1 MVLQLRT
8 SIDGEGASKSD
19 SDSLRAKLKF
29 IEDCVY
35 QGTQDVV
42 TDTLI
47 KEYIDEFERG
57 KNKAS
62 LYANMKSAALA
73 ETGAGRG
80 VWLDKEIERAQG
92 TGAWGRATQS
102 KHVSRAFLVKKP
114 GENKWRL
121 VFDFKWMYSFC
132 VKSKVKMKTL
142 KKLRQ
147 LAEPND
153 WCFSF
158 DLQDGYHVVGIDP
171 DFQKYMQ
178 FDLQGHLF
186 QCTALPF
193 GWLDSPRIFP
203 KFMKVMVEAFR
214 LPGAA
219 ENRRELPKLKNKRV
233 TTPRYEERRR
243 AGGVHRDLRRRG
255 ARVLTYMDDFLILA
269 STEEE
274 AFVQRERVQ
283 RVLARLGFSRN
294 KKGQWEPGQ
303 LIEHLG
309 LEVDLKEGLF
319 RVTEKRIDK
328 IHTHAKSIICDA
340 AGEKRWQSARCLEA
354 FNGLCQTVYLAVPA
368 ARAAAG
374 AAALTTSVAGNGS
387 GGGVSAGA
395 AGAAGSLST
404 GIATAVAPTSVAAVT
419 PDAIATAIAVALGAK
434 LDALGARL
442 STLEAQGAAPAGA
455 VLLGG
460 GAAPAEPLSP

>member
-80 VWLDKEIERAQG
+80 VGR
-92 TGAWGRATQS
+92 GAGEEGAKSRWRKGQRRSFNESLAGPRCVGFDESPHGSPTS

-368 ARAAAG
+368 ARLYLCNLHFV
-374 AAALTTSVAGNGS
+374 LTTKRS
-387 GGGVSAGA
+387 
-395 AGAAGSLST
+395 
-404 GIATAVAPTSVAAVT
+404 
-419 PDAIATAIAVALGAK
+419 
-434 LDALGARL
+434 
-442 STLEAQGAAPAGA
+442 
-455 VLLGG
+455 
-460 GAAPAEPLSP
+460 